1 MEAELQELLG
11 QQVQFVP
18 VTGVDIEGGL
28 SYGTATDP
36 VPCRVSFPKQ
46 GRTIS
51 ARNEETQGE
60 WQIILRPEDLDTDV
74 VTIGARVLGI
84 PAVDGADQL
93 VSLVTEIAAHYE
105 IDPEGLGLVGND
117 LDAPTLHHW
126 TVTVRVS

>member
-1 MEAELQELLG
+1 MDALLEELLG

-28 SYGTATDP
+28 AYGAATSP
-36 VPCRVSFPKQ
+36 VPCRVSNPKQ
-46 GRTIS
+46 ARTIS

-60 WQIILRPEDLDTDV
+60 WTIILRPQDLDSDV

-84 PAVDGADQL
+84 PAVDGAAQL
-93 VSLVTEIAAHYE
+93 VALVTAIDAHYDTE
-105 IDPEGLGLVGND
+105 PEGPGLVGND
-117 LDAPTLHHW
+117 LDAAALDHW